1 MLIGVQA
8 IVLCAFG
15 FRLLR
20 DGKNNDLA
28 DEINRQV
35 GVLENE
41 TWKKNVVKYENLQNL
56 LGDIKGVK
64 DNQNINSSIIS
75 EVISG
80 IPITINAESVSINN
94 RRVSLSLKTAD
105 FQALKGYEDSLKNN
119 TYYSDVKFNI
129 SLQAG
134 EYEVGVSFSINEKT
148 E

>member
-1 MLIGVQA
+1 MLIAVQA
-8 IVLCAFG
+8 IALCAFG

-41 TWKKNVVKYENLQNL
+41 TWKKNVIKYENLQNL

-64 DNQNINSSIIS
+64 DNQDINSSIIS

-129 SLQAG
+129 SLQGG